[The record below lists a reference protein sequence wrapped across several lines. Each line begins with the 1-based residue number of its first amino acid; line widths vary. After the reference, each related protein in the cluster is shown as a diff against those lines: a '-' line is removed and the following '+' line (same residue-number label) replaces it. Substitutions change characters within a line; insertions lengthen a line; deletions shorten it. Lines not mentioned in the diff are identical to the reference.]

1 MRRRVALIAVAALIV
16 AKPVRADTIRLDQG
30 FIALD
35 ESELIYSIGNAHFG
49 AITLPPLRSW
59 IGTGLDQGCAS
70 TGGCAGG
77 ERLTFT
83 THTDGTVPLGFGNA
97 FFDGVAYTGVQFTG
111 VWQFSSLGALTPTDG
126 REFWAAAAPFQF
138 VGRLTATGTSIN
150 HEQLFTADLFGTGTA
165 RLNLALSGSRYVPDE
180 AASLSFKF
188 ESAAASPTPEPGSFV
203 LLGTAIAGLIA
214 RRRKFPARAAQAR
227 VAFSMIALVE

>member
-1 MRRRVALIAVAALIV
+1 MRTRLVLFALAVLMLG
-16 AKPVRADTIRLDQG
+16 KPAGADTIRLDQG
-30 FIALD
+30 FVALD

-49 AITLPPLRSW
+49 AITLPPFRSW
-59 IGTGLDQGCAS
+59 TGSGLDQGCAS
-70 TGGCAGG
+70 TGGCTAG

-97 FFDGVAYTGVQFTG
+97 FFGGVSYTGVQFTG
-111 VWQFSSLGALTPTDG
+111 DWRFTSPGALAPTDG
-126 REFWAAAAPFQF
+126 REFWAADAPFQF
-138 VGRLTATGTSIN
+138 SGTLTATGTTID

-165 RLNLALSGSRYVPDE
+165 RLNLALSGNRYVPDE

-188 ESAAASPTPEPGSFV
+188 ESAAASATPEPGSLL

-214 RRRKFPARAAQAR
+214 RRGLTHAKGGR
-227 VAFSMIALVE
+227 V

>member
-1 MRRRVALIAVAALIV
+1 MRTRLVLFAVAVLMLG
-16 AKPVRADTIRLDQG
+16 KPARADTIRLDQG
-30 FIALD
+30 FVALD

-49 AITLPPLRSW
+49 AITLPPFRSW
-59 IGTGLDQGCAS
+59 TGSGLDQGCAS
-70 TGGCAGG
+70 SGGCAAGD
-77 ERLTFT
+77 RLTFT

-97 FFDGVAYTGVQFTG
+97 FFDGVSYTGVQFTG
-111 VWQFSSLGALTPTDG
+111 VWQFTSPGVLAPTDG

-138 VGRLTATGTSIN
+138 VGTLTATGTTID

-165 RLNLALSGSRYVPDE
+165 RLNLALSGNRYVPDE

-188 ESAAASPTPEPGSFV
+188 ESAAAATPEPGSLV

-214 RRRKFPARAAQAR
+214 RRRLTNAAPAR
-227 VAFSMIALVE
+227 